1 MIIFKRPPRTSCGF
15 LLFYNIFSIAYFTD
29 QGTFNHLFFP
39 MIQPFHWLFS
49 CDIEQQI
56 ILRFILGFIYICYS
70 FTFIGFRIFSDKFCS
85 CAPISLCTACARA
98 VWMPEENFT
107 CFLSVDTKYIVNLY
121 IKNTFKLK
129 LYQVTCYSDGIQ
141 ESDMSPLFPFV
152 S

>member
-1 MIIFKRPPRTSCGF
+1 
-15 LLFYNIFSIAYFTD
+15 
-29 QGTFNHLFFP
+29 
-39 MIQPFHWLFS
+39 MIQHFIGCLVV
-49 CDIEQQI
+49 
-56 ILRFILGFIYICYS
+56 ILNKLYCVLYLVLYLVLYICYS
-70 FTFIGFRIFSDKFCS
+70 FTFIGFRMFSDKFCS

-129 LYQVTCYSDGIQ
+129 MYQVTCYSDGIQ

-152 S
+152 SWMQERSKQERKSTYWHFF